1 MIIVSVFEETG
12 HLSANGYG
20 FFVSEDGKFVADRS
34 VTTGGV
40 NAVVKLAD
48 GAIFNVSG
56 ALTQNAAQSLVL
68 LKADTSHSLPF
79 LVPSTSALP
88 ETGDEVEIVLS
99 PIERTNPLSIEEKI
113 SGRFSD
119 EAGEWFE
126 VTPAVSTALAGAP
139 VINYRGELIGVVTL
153 RGGGKSC
160 VIRPARAA
168 AALLSQVSSKMT
180 ASWANVAAAGP
191 SATPTRTAASP
202 KAPFKGSKLVYAPP
216 PRYPS
221 DARQPGSAGQVSGSF
236 RVLFDAKGR
245 AVAVRTIRSTGNSA
259 FDQAAVS
266 ALQEWRSEAGP
277 EWNLVV
283 PITFK
288 P

>member
-1 MIIVSVFEETG
+1 MRALAAISIFAFGLFIACQRKSSVVRDADSSPLSAPATPATPAAVQPPPTTTPLPQPSPTPASPLIDVAQRLRGAVIIVSVFEETG

-34 VTTGGV
+34 VATGGV

-139 VINYRGELIGVVTL
+139 VINTG
-153 RGGGKSC
+153 
-160 VIRPARAA
+160 
-168 AALLSQVSSKMT
+168 
-180 ASWANVAAAGP
+180 AN
-191 SATPTRTAASP
+191 
-202 KAPFKGSKLVYAPP
+202 
-216 PRYPS
+216 
-221 DARQPGSAGQVSGSF
+221 
-236 RVLFDAKGR
+236 
-245 AVAVRTIRSTGNSA
+245 
-259 FDQAAVS
+259 
-266 ALQEWRSEAGP
+266 
-277 EWNLVV
+277 
-283 PITFK
+283 
-288 P
+288 